1 MLRNILGGGLAI
13 ALVAALV
20 FLVQQSRTVNEGYY
34 LGYAARSNV
43 LQNADADRSAVTQGL
58 QSAYKDGRAVPA
70 PVQNTLGRLL
80 EGQSFLQ
87 DSLAAFAV
95 DNAPIAAA
103 LDEYTRALTS
113 FVSASRIFIDHQ
125 EKVTSAL
132 STLQYESPE
141 VVKTLRRF
149 QRDAE
154 AQNVFSLTLDVI
166 DYAAG
171 NSRVR
176 EGALRQRI
184 LAFRDDTTLDA
195 QMAGRMDAFLL
206 AAETVI
212 EQRTDA
218 ERALD
223 AVNETVA
230 STTSRNLQSLLQ
242 ASNRLTVGRAERARL
257 LLVMLCVFLLG
268 GVAFVGFRLRQSYR
282 ALNESN
288 DALER
293 VNSNLEERVRDRTQE
308 LSEAFSELKESQV
321 QLVQAEKMSSLG
333 SLVAGIS
340 HEINTPLWYLISN
353 ASTIQERLVSIKE
366 LSKVNSDMLAGV
378 RQGDNTRQALSQGLK
393 TLDQMFNDGLEDDI
407 DEAGDLIGDCIDGL
421 NDLTEMAQSLKD
433 FSRLDRAPVGDFD
446 VNDGLEKTLLI
457 AKNKLKQKVSINKEY
472 GEIPTVR
479 CSPSQINQ
487 IFLNLITNAADA
499 IESSGEITLRTW
511 RDGDRVLVSVQDT
524 GSGIPEDILDKIR
537 DPFFTTKEVGSGTG
551 LGLSIVDRIIKAH
564 NGTLDVESTVGE
576 GTTFTVALPIEAAET
591 AATEGAT
598 DDTAAVEEAS
608 AGTDDPFEPTDT
620 IVLDGPPAAILSETT
635 PNLTVPAA

>member
-1 MLRNILGGGLAI
+1 MLRNILGGGIAI

-20 FLVQQSRTVNEGYY
+20 FLVQQSRTVNEDYY
-34 LGYAARSNV
+34 LGHAARSNL

-58 QSAYKDGRAVPA
+58 QSAYKDGRAVA
-70 PVQNTLGRLL
+70 TPVENTLGRLL

-87 DSLAAFAV
+87 NSLAEFAV
-95 DNAPIAAA
+95 DNPQVTTAF
-103 LDEYTRALTS
+103 DEYAQALTS
-113 FVSASRIFIDHQ
+113 FVSSSRIFIDHQ
-125 EKVTSAL
+125 EKVTTAL

-149 QRDAE
+149 KRDAE

-176 EGALRQRI
+176 EGTLRQRI

-223 AVNETVA
+223 AVNGTVA
-230 STTSRNLQSLLQ
+230 ATASRNLLNLLQ
-242 ASNRLTVGRAERARL
+242 ANNRVTVGRAERARL

-293 VNSNLEERVRDRTQE
+293 VNSNLEERVRDRTRE

-353 ASTIQERLVSIKE
+353 ASTIQERLAAIKD
-366 LSKVNSDMLAGV
+366 LSKVNGDMLDGV
-378 RQGDNTRQALSQGLK
+378 RQGDPRQALSQGLK
-393 TLDQMFNDGLEDDI
+393 ALDQMFNDGLEDDI
-407 DEAGDLIGDCIDGL
+407 DEARDLIGDCIDGL

-446 VNDGLEKTLLI
+446 VNDGLDKTLLI
-457 AKNKLKQKVSINKEY
+457 AKNKLKQKVTISKEY
-472 GEIPTVR
+472 GEVPTVR

-487 IFLNLITNAADA
+487 IFLNLVTNAADA
-499 IESSGEITLRTW
+499 IESSGEITLKTW
-511 RDGDRVLVSVQDT
+511 RDGDRVLVSVKDT
-524 GSGIPEDILDKIR
+524 GSGIPQDILDKIR

-591 AATEGAT
+591 AAAEGSTE
-598 DDTAAVEEAS
+598 DDAAPAEETPQS
-608 AGTDDPFEPTDT
+608 SNDPFEPTDT
-620 IVLDGPPAAILSETT
+620 VVLEAPPAILSETT

>member
-1 MLRNILGGGLAI
+1 MLRNILGGAIAI

-20 FLVQQSRTVNEGYY
+20 FLVQQSRTVNEDYY
-34 LGYAARSNV
+34 LGHAARSNL
-43 LQNADADRSAVTQGL
+43 LQNADADRSAVMQGL
-58 QSAYKDGRAVPA
+58 QSAYKDGRAVA
-70 PVQNTLGRLL
+70 TPVENTLGRLL

-87 DSLAAFAV
+87 NSLAEIAV
-95 DNAPIAAA
+95 DNAQITSAF
-103 LDEYTRALTS
+103 DEYAQSLTS
-113 FVSASRIFIDHQ
+113 FVSSSRIFVGHQ
-125 EKVTSAL
+125 EKVTTAL

-149 QRDAE
+149 KRDAE

-176 EGALRQRI
+176 EGTLRQRI

-212 EQRTDA
+212 EERTNA

-223 AVNETVA
+223 TVNETVA
-230 STTSRNLQSLLQ
+230 ATTSRNLQNLLQ
-242 ASNRLTVGRAERARL
+242 AGNRVTVGRAERARL
-257 LLVMLCVFLLG
+257 LLAMLCVFLLG

-293 VNSNLEERVRDRTQE
+293 VNSSLEERVRDRTRE

-353 ASTIQERLVSIKE
+353 ASTIQERLATIRD
-366 LSKVNSDMLAGV
+366 LSKVNSDMLDGV

-393 TLDQMFNDGLEDDI
+393 ALDQMFSDGLQDDI
-407 DEAGDLIGDCIDGL
+407 DEARDLIGDCIDGL

-446 VNDGLEKTLLI
+446 VNDGLDKTLLI
-457 AKNKLKQKVSINKEY
+457 AKNKLKQKVTINKEY

-511 RDGDRVLVSVQDT
+511 HDGDRVLVSVKDT
-524 GSGIPEDILDKIR
+524 GSGIPQDILDKIR

-564 NGTLDVESTVGE
+564 NGTLDVESTEGE
-576 GTTFTVALPIEAAET
+576 GTTFTVALPIEAVET
-591 AATEGAT
+591 AAAEGTT
-598 DDTAAVEEAS
+598 DEAVPAEETPQS
-608 AGTDDPFEPTDT
+608 TDDPFEPTDT
-620 IVLDGPPAAILSETT
+620 VVLETPPAILSETT

>member
-1 MLRNILGGGLAI
+1 MLRNILGGGIAI

-20 FLVQQSRTVNEGYY
+20 FLVQQSRTVNEDYY
-34 LGYAARSNV
+34 LGYAARSNI

-58 QSAYKDGRAVPA
+58 QSAYKDGRAVAA

-87 DSLAAFAV
+87 NSLAELAV

-103 LDEYTRALTS
+103 FDEYTQALTS
-113 FVSASRIFIDHQ
+113 FVSSSRIFVDHQ
-125 EKVTSAL
+125 DKVTTAL

-149 QRDAE
+149 KRDAE

-206 AAETVI
+206 AAETAI
-212 EQRTDA
+212 EERTDA

-230 STTSRNLQSLLQ
+230 ATTSRNLQSLLQ
-242 ASNRLTVGRAERARL
+242 ASNRLTVGRAERARM

-268 GVAFVGFRLRQSYR
+268 GVGFVGFRLRQSYR

-293 VNSNLEERVRDRTQE
+293 VNSSLEERVRDRTRE

-353 ASTIQERLVSIKE
+353 ASTIQERLASIKE
-366 LSKVNSDMLAGV
+366 LSKVNNDMLDGV

-393 TLDQMFNDGLEDDI
+393 ALDQMFNDGLEDDI
-407 DEAGDLIGDCIDGL
+407 DEARDLIGDCIDGL

-446 VNDGLEKTLLI
+446 VNDGLDKTLLI

-472 GEIPTVR
+472 GEVPTVR

-487 IFLNLITNAADA
+487 IFLNLVTNAADA

-511 RDGDRVLVSVQDT
+511 RDGDRVLVSVRDT

-591 AATEGAT
+591 AAAEDATE
-598 DDTAAVEEAS
+598 DAAPVEETPQ
-608 AGTDDPFEPTDT
+608 GTDDPFEPTDT
-620 IVLDGPPAAILSETT
+620 VVLDGPPAAILSETT